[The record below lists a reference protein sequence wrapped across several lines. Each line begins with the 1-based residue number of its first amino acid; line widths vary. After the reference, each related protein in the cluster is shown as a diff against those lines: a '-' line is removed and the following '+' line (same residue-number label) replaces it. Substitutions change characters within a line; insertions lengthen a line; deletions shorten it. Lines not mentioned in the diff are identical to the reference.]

1 MGWVFL
7 KANGIKKRQKTHPS
21 AQYKAHDPSQLTFN
35 TWSIVS
41 FFIYSLKVSDQT
53 SVMFIF
59 KRKNQ
64 LYIRYGFPI
73 GSIPIMLKIKNCTL
87 FGKSQSEMAKANEC
101 PNDCGMDASSL
112 KEMRK

>member
-1 MGWVFL
+1 MEL
-7 KANGIKKRQKTHPS
+7 KNGRRPTPVCS
-21 AQYKAHDPSQLTFN
+21 SKAHDPSQLTFN

-41 FFIYSLKVSDQT
+41 FFIYSLKLSDQT

-59 KRKNQ
+59 KSKNQ

-73 GSIPIMLKIKNCTL
+73 DSIPIMLKIKNCTL